1 MTFPSFS
8 LISVSFWTHIFGV
21 VNGWIHQSS
30 FETLSTDS
38 EPGEWINVSF
48 YSPVF
53 ILDLFSCIACTF
65 EGFCDL
71 LFVVL

>member
-1 MTFPSFS
+1 LCS
-8 LISVSFWTHIFGV
+8 
-21 VNGWIHQSS
+21 QSS

-38 EPGEWINVSF
+38 EPSEWVNVSF

-53 ILDLFSCIACTF
+53 LLDLFSCIACTF

-71 LFVVL
+71 LFVPTPRNGYATD